1 MLNDD
6 TSLVY
11 RVNWLRAKSRRD
23 RWTEEFELLTS
34 EMTWVKLYYDKQA
47 ETWKERAIATTHNQ
61 GNATY
66 YALKQQNTWELFR
79 SQAENALKLMTK
91 VVEKEK

>member
-1 MLNDD
+1 MNND
-6 TSLVY
+6 TFLVY

-23 RWTEEFELLTS
+23 RWAEEVELLRS
-34 EMTWVKLYYDKQA
+34 ELTWVKLYYDKQS
-47 ETWKERAIATTHNQ
+47 EIWKKWAVATAQNQ

-66 YALKQQNTWELFR
+66 YALKQQNMWELFR

-91 VVEKEK
+91 VNKKEK